1 MAERSNDDFDAVL
14 EAFQRYDSFWVVSHI
29 HPDPDAIGSQLALAH
44 YLRRHGKRVEVLS
57 RDTVPRVT
65 AYLPG
70 SEWCRQAPETQGLD
84 ALVVM
89 DVSSKIR
96 IGRELAALLEPTGAT
111 INIDHH
117 ATGTPFADVAS
128 VRTEACATCEIL
140 YDFFQYVDEPID
152 RDIGEC
158 LYAGIIGDTGNFRF
172 SNTSKKAHY
181 IAADLIERG
190 VQPHKAYEHIYGSMT
205 AGQVQLLGLVLG
217 TLERSDDGSIAWLK
231 ITQAMYDATGTTTED
246 VDGFIDYARSVDGV
260 KAVALIGELPD
271 GRIKVSFRSRH
282 EDITVDGLAAAFG
295 GGGHRYAAG
304 CVLEPPIADAERRV
318 LAGLKDLVSNA
329 PSDE

>member
-1 MAERSNDDFDAVL
+1 MAERPNDDFDAVL

-57 RDTVPRVT
+57 RDPAPRIT
-65 AYLPG
+65 QYLPG
-70 SEWCRQAPETQGLD
+70 SEWCRQTPETQGLD
-84 ALVVM
+84 ALVVV
-89 DVSSKIR
+89 DVSSKGR
-96 IGRELAALLEPTGAT
+96 IGRELAALLEPSGAT

-128 VRTEACATCEIL
+128 VRTDACATCEIL

-205 AGQVQLLGLVLG
+205 AGQVQLLGMVLG
-217 TLERSDDGSIAWLK
+217 TLQRSDDGSIAWLK

-304 CVLEPPIADAERRV
+304 CVLEPPIEDAERRV

-329 PSDE
+329 PSDQ